1 MVNVRN
7 IAKKVVKNIV
17 KYFTEQ
23 RKGQEYTTLELD
35 NTTTL
40 LKYIEETIIIKVDII
55 QQLIHQ
61 HMSLELLISSNGR
74 ILFQGELEGDGVIMN
89 RIADN
94 IYFSLQGIMEVYAHD
109 NRRDSQI
116 KGALRYS

>member
-7 IAKKVVKNIV
+7 IAKKVVENIV

-23 RKGQEYTTLELD
+23 RKGQEYTTIDLD

-40 LKYIEETIIIKVDII
+40 LKYIEETIIVKVDIV
-55 QQLIHQ
+55 QQMIHQ

-94 IYFSLQGIMEVYAHD
+94 IYYSLQGIMEVYAND
-109 NRRDSQI
+109 NRRNSQI
-116 KGALRYS
+116 ESAIYYS